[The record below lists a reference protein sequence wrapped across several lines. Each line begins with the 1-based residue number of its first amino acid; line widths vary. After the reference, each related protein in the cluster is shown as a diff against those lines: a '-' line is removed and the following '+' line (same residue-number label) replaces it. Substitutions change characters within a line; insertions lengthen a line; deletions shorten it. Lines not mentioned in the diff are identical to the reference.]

1 MSNLVHLAEVIATE
15 AELTEQLIEVM
26 KRQQQALISTDAE
39 TVAAMVDH
47 QEELLLPIE
56 GLEQER
62 VRLTREVWNEIAPRK
77 LPDNSPVHL
86 SALLDQLQNDEAKKL
101 SDAGSRLHS
110 AVEQMLKVNQANQ
123 FLIEHSRKFV
133 RETFRIVTEGYSRKL
148 IDQRI

>member
-1 MSNLVHLAEVIATE
+1 MSNLIHLAEVIATE

-26 KRQQQALISTDAE
+26 KLQQQALISTDAE

-77 LPDNSPVHL
+77 LPDNSPVPL

-133 RETFRIVTEGYSRKL
+133 RETFRIVTEGYSRQL